1 MLLCLDF
8 EKAFDSLDWSFM
20 FKMLRAYGFRD
31 GVCKWIGTFYKTIK
45 STVIVHEQATSWFP
59 VERGCRQG
67 DPISLYLFI
76 LSVKNLAIF
85 LLKIRC

>member
-31 GVCKWIGTFYKTIK
+31 GVCKWIGTLIDSY
-45 STVIVHEQATSWFP
+45 
-59 VERGCRQG
+59 C
-67 DPISLYLFI
+67 
-76 LSVKNLAIF
+76 
-85 LLKIRC
+85 